1 MHRKECKNDELED
14 VAEMRWED
22 GEETPH
28 LSVYFYIVVCD
39 RQFDMLPTA
48 NQKACVKTE
57 GKVCGT
63 GCKRDCRQERISTLS
78 G

>member
-1 MHRKECKNDELED
+1 MIFWALMHRKECKNDELED

-39 RQFDMLPTA
+39 RQLDMLLTA
-48 NQKACVKTE
+48 N
-57 GKVCGT
+57 
-63 GCKRDCRQERISTLS
+63 
-78 G
+78 